1 MIFEFHRQI
10 GMVGKEGI
18 SYDNKIKQ
26 FFIFSKLKMENS
38 YSFKLDLSDE
48 IEKQLLIKLNKL
60 KIWDWKKD
68 YNEDLRYEHLPD
80 MEDWNLHISIK
91 GHNIKSKGYAEY
103 PKNFNLLLK
112 NLNEVFKSN
121 FYLNDDEEE

>member
-10 GMVGKEGI
+10 GMVGEEGI
-18 SYDNKIKQ
+18 SYDSKIKK
-26 FFIFSKLKMENS
+26 FFIFSKLRMENN

-68 YNEDLRYEHLPD
+68 YNEGLKYEHVPD
-80 MEDWNLHISIK
+80 MEYWNLHISMK
-91 GHNIKSKGYAEY
+91 GHKIKSKGYAEY
-103 PKNFNLLLK
+103 PKKFNLLLK
-112 NLNEVFKSN
+112 YLNELFKSS
-121 FYLNDDEEE
+121 FYLNDDKE